1 MFDWVI
7 VAMALVAVAGAVTS
21 VVLRKLRNRPKKMRA
36 VESIQMTCPSC
47 RRELVFSSRDL
58 QVLSPVE
65 MGLVVRTK
73 PSVVRRPLADYT
85 CPYCEAAH
93 CFTIDGKP
101 EWIGVDLYQPRDSSN
116 DCFECRQPL
125 KRLPQGSGGLTERV
139 DDVDSLEP
147 EMGLKCP
154 RCHSICCVRCC
165 RRVSRGHTTDGSLL
179 CPRCHRGPVNLLY
192 FP

>member
-1 MFDWVI
+1 M
-7 VAMALVAVAGAVTS
+7 AVAIALLAAAVA
-21 VVLRKLRNRPKKMRA
+21 LAAWAWYALHRRR
-36 VESIQMTCPSC
+36 ESAPPLAPIEMTCTRC
-47 RRELVFSSRDL
+47 RRQLVFSPHEL
-58 QVLSPVE
+58 QPLSPTE

-93 CFTIDGKP
+93 CFTIDGRQP
-101 EWIGVDLYQPRDSSN
+101 EWVGVNLYQPSESSV

-125 KRLPQGSGGLTERV
+125 KRVPGSSSGLTEKV
-139 DDVDSLEP
+139 DDVSALEP

-165 RRVSRGHTTDGSLL
+165 RRASRGRMQDGSVL
-179 CPRCHRGPVNLLY
+179 CPRCNRGPVNLLY
-192 FP
+192 YP